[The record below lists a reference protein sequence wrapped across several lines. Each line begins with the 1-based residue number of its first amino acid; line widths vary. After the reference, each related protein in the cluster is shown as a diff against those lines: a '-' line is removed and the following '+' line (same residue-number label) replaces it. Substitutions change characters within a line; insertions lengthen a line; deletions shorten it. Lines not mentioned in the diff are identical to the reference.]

1 MILSSLHSKYFYALV
16 ETTQRFF
23 IFLIRWGL
31 RRRSKNLF
39 LHRGTRGDNNYQ
51 TFSAKR
57 PVTNIA
63 IIGTLPAT
71 FSGAGGGSRHG
82 PPSDDPGDPRM
93 TAGGSPGFQGGVGKL
108 TKSLRLDSA
117 GRRPLPLV
125 KINVSGTPPRQ
136 MGTPPGMSENPKIW
150 SNSRNPEKMTKT
162 AQIRGVKKHPFF
174 DKVFPGGSKTP
185 PKRKPLPANKPD
197 FRSFFG
203 VELPRWEVPK
213 SAEI

>member
-1 MILSSLHSKYFYALV
+1 M
-16 ETTQRFF
+16 
-23 IFLIRWGL
+23 
-31 RRRSKNLF
+31 
-39 LHRGTRGDNNYQ
+39 
-51 TFSAKR
+51 
-57 PVTNIA
+57 TNIA

-82 PPSDDPGDPRM
+82 SPSDDPR
-93 TAGGSPGFQGGVGKL
+93 GSSDDGEWVPWFPG
-108 TKSLRLDSA
+108 
-117 GRRPLPLV
+117 GRRE
-125 KINVSGTPPRQ
+125 INQKSSTRFRREATPPSGQNQRFRDTPRQ